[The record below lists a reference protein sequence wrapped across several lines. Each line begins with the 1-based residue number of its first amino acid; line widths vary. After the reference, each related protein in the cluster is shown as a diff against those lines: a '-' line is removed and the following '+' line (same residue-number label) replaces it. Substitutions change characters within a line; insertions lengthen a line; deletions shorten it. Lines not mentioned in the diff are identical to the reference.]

1 MQIRKNEIIQFV
13 RWTRNGIA
21 FCTTW
26 FLILVLVFCALS
38 GIDSV
43 SAVFLMR
50 MMLLITGDVLIFNLC
65 FSRLLLRNRSFTWRL
80 TFFMCAISVYEIA
93 GFYWLGFFQGI
104 GSAVQWILFI
114 AIVLSLYLICLLLY
128 RLCSARE
135 AERFTQNLQTYQKRR
150 ILEKQKEQIV

>member
-1 MQIRKNEIIQFV
+1 
-13 RWTRNGIA
+13 
-21 FCTTW
+21 
-26 FLILVLVFCALS
+26 
-38 GIDSV
+38 
-43 SAVFLMR
+43 
-50 MMLLITGDVLIFNLC
+50 
-65 FSRLLLRNRSFTWRL
+65 
-80 TFFMCAISVYEIA
+80 MCAISVYEIA